1 MNIQISSHFT
11 YRKLFRFVF
20 PSILMMIFTS
30 MYTIVDGFFISNFAG
45 KTPFA
50 AVNLIMPV
58 IMGISTIGFMIGTG
72 GSAIISMTLGER
84 KRDLANKYF
93 SMLIYSAI
101 IISIIV
107 SILGFAF
114 IRPISK
120 ALKADGELL
129 ENCVVYGKIL
139 FAFMPIYILQVM
151 FQSFFVAAEKPRLNL
166 IITVIAGL
174 TNIFLDFL
182 FVAVFNWGIIGAAVA
197 TGIAQCAGGL
207 IPLIYFARPNSSLL
221 HLCKTKFYR
230 KIFLKT
236 CANGSSEMVSNLS
249 SSVVGVLYNFQLMK
263 FAGEDGVAAF
273 GVIMYAGFIF
283 MTVFLGYSIGSSPIV
298 SYNYGAKNFKELRN
312 MFTKGFTIMILMGFI
327 MMITGL
333 IFARPL
339 VKIFAGYDENLM
351 ALTIHGTKICMF
363 TFIFMGIN
371 IWGSS
376 FFTALNN
383 GVISAL
389 ISFLRT
395 LLFQTAAILLLP
407 LILGLNGIW
416 LSMVAADF
424 LAVLVTI
431 SLLLSYRKVYNY

>member
-84 KRDLANKYF
+84 KHDLANKYF

-182 FVAVFNWGIIGAAVA
+182 FVAVFNWGIIGAAIA

-221 HLCKTKFYR
+221 HLCKTKFYG

-312 MFTKGFTIMILMGFI
+312 MFTKGFTIMVLMGFI

>member
-50 AVNLIMPV
+50 AVNLIFPV

-72 GSAIISMTLGER
+72 GSAVISMTFGE
-84 KRDLANKYF
+84 KKAHLANEYF
-93 SMLIYSAI
+93 SMLIYSTI

-107 SILGFAF
+107 SALGFTF
-114 IRPISK
+114 IRPISI

-129 ENCVVYGKIL
+129 KNCVIYGKIL

-151 FQSFFVAAEKPRLNL
+151 FQSFFVVAEKPKLNL
-166 IITVIAGL
+166 KITIIAGL

-182 FVAVFNWGIIGAAVA
+182 FVAVFNWGITGAAFA

-207 IPLIYFARPNSSLL
+207 IPLVYFACPNSSLL
-221 HLCKTKFYR
+221 RLCKTKFYG
-230 KIFLKT
+230 KVFLKT

-263 FAGEDGVAAF
+263 FAGENGVAAY

-298 SYNYGAKNFKELRN
+298 SYNYGAKNFKELKN
-312 MFTKGFTIMILMGFI
+312 MFNKGFTIMVFMGFA
-327 MMITGL
+327 MMMTGF

-339 VKIFAGYDENLM
+339 VRIFTGYDENLM
-351 ALTIHGTKICMF
+351 ALTIHGAKICMF

-383 GVISAL
+383 GAISAL

-395 LLFQTAAILLLP
+395 FVFQTAAILILP
-407 LILGLNGIW
+407 IFFGLNGIW

-424 LAVLVTI
+424 FAALITI
-431 SLLLSYRKVYNY
+431 PLLLGSQKVYNY

>member
-129 ENCVVYGKIL
+129 ENCIAYGKIL
-139 FAFMPIYILQVM
+139 FAFIPIYILQVM
-151 FQSFFVAAEKPRLNL
+151 FQSFFVAAEKPKLNL

>member
-129 ENCVVYGKIL
+129 ENCIAYGKIL

-221 HLCKTKFYR
+221 HLCKTKFYG